1 MLIAC
6 MLQLQNEWR
15 RLPAC
20 AAARKRCRTQCHHV
34 AWLTPLAEHHARGT
48 LMQDSKPLQHFVS
61 TMTLIRYLK
70 ARSWHL
76 QRATKMLQATLA
88 W

>member
-1 MLIAC
+1 
-6 MLQLQNEWR
+6 
-15 RLPAC
+15 
-20 AAARKRCRTQCHHV
+20 
-34 AWLTPLAEHHARGT
+34 
-48 LMQDSKPLQHFVS
+48 MQDSKPLQHFVS